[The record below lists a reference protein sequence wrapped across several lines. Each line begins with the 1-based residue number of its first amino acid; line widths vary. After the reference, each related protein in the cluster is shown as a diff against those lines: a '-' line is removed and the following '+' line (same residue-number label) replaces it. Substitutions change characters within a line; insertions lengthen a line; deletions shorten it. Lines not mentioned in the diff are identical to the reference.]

1 MIWVTDTV
9 NNVKVAINPQY
20 LVAVFTAPDSGEYA
34 GKTVITMTTGQLVVD
49 EKDFD
54 IVGRVK

>member
-20 LVAVFTAPDSGEYA
+20 LVAVFTAPDSE
-34 GKTVITMTTGQLVVD
+34 I
-49 EKDFD
+49 
-54 IVGRVK
+54 GRAHV